1 MITWN
6 IQIWAEPER
15 EVMYRYEAVFS
26 NTVLFRSYNNAY
38 YHRNTWIQVY
48 SYKDLVY
55 KYTMYWLTDLDN

>member
-55 KYTMYWLTDLDN
+55 MV